1 MFVFKKQPVI
11 SCKPRPSAPTS
22 MDTGA
27 GSFRFLRPA
36 STTGFA
42 AAALGGGGSAA
53 LASGPTKGFIC
64 YTRVFHSLMIL
75 HVCVSFLYM
84 SVETSDYL
92 NAVYIL
98 MLLTTDTDIEF
109 CP

>member
-11 SCKPRPSAPTS
+11 SCKRRPSAPTS

-53 LASGPTKGFIC
+53 LAGGPTKGFIC

-75 HVCVSFLYM
+75 HVCVFFFK
-84 SVETSDYL
+84 SVCINFRLPICCVYFD
-92 NAVYIL
+92 AV
-98 MLLTTDTDIEF
+98 DD
-109 CP
+109 